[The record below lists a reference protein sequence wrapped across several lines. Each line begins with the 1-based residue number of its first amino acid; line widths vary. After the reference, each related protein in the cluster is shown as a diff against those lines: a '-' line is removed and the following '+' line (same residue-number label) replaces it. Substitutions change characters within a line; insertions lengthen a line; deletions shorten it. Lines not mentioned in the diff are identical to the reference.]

1 MSSLATAF
9 LAEDDALKELTSFW
23 ERVKTEKATQMKII
37 AYLRE
42 ANQTRD
48 KLSPPILV
56 ITGLPALLKSQLT
69 EETDPINQLRKS
81 LKNVSR
87 DTTVLIQVEDL
98 SWNPAKRHTVTV
110 QGHEIHVSE
119 ILTEDTYSLKE
130 HIKVGTVKGKRRDNY
145 VKVKL

>member
-9 LAEDDALKELTSFW
+9 LAEDDALKELTMFW
-23 ERVKTEKATQMKII
+23 ERAKSEKATQMKII

-42 ANQTRD
+42 ANQAKD

-56 ITGLPALLKSQLT
+56 ITGLPALLESQHIQDI
-69 EETDPINQLRKS
+69 DPVNQLRKS

-98 SWNPAKRHTVTV
+98 KWNPAKRHTVTV
-110 QGHEIHVSE
+110 QGHEIHVSQV
-119 ILTEDTYSLKE
+119 LTEDTYSLSE
-130 HIKVGTVKGKRRDNY
+130 HIKIGTVKGKRRDNY
-145 VKVKL
+145 VKIKL